1 MGGARAE
8 IGQRGSM
15 LWCAVTFMTG
25 ESIPRMIL
33 IEVHH
38 HVVTSDL
45 SDHGGGGDGER
56 ARVSSGQHGLGEGDI
71 WQWKMVDQQVFG
83 QLP

>member
-45 SDHGGGGDGER
+45 GDYRGGGDGER
-56 ARVSSGQHGLGEGDI
+56 SSSPRVSTVCGRGISGR
-71 WQWKMVDQQVFG
+71 
-83 QLP
+83 